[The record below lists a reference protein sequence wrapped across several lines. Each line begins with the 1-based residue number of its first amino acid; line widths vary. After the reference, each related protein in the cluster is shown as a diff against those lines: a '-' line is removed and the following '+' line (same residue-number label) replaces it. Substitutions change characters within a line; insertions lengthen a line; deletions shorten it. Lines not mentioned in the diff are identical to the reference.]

1 MSEKTSETF
10 EFQYAMKINT
20 NQPYTKEC
28 YDGNGKNQKHAIFV
42 KEVSSF
48 GLTTTLTG
56 VVYEIFW

>member
-1 MSEKTSETF
+1 
-10 EFQYAMKINT
+10 MKINT